1 MTTLKF
7 PPVPSPRR
15 EALGRGGA
23 PDARAAFTLM
33 EVVLAIA
40 LTAVVVY
47 LLTTAIEL
55 YLFSVD
61 ASRTR
66 VESAQLARTILDQIA
81 DDLAA
86 TRLAAQQS
94 SFSGFNSNS
103 TSPNRQGAG
112 APTGGNQI
120 GGNQSGGPQSGGST
134 SGGYSAGQSGGA
146 SGTMT
151 PAAPQGLFGAQQIVR
166 IDRGAAANWQRASR
180 LVEPLETTSHA
191 NLPTT
196 VRYYFLDA
204 QRLTTERAAREGVR
218 DERLAS
224 NISGLYRETI
234 PTASIPPTV
243 DPLTPSTQQQNG
255 ATVELLAPEVVGFEL
270 AYYDGKQLNDQWDCV
285 RAGGLPVGVE
295 IRITIA
301 EPAFQSAPDAE
312 AERRR
317 AEGRY
322 AANELVEYTRFV
334 FLPLIAA
341 GPPAQPLLP
350 GAQQNNGNQAG
361 GQTGR
366 SRGGNNGNNG
376 GNNAQFQTN

>member
-1 MTTLKF
+1 MK
-7 PPVPSPRR
+7 RR
-15 EALGRGGA
+15 NG
-23 PDARAAFTLM
+23 FTLM

-55 YLFSVD
+55 YLFCVD

-81 DDLAA
+81 DDLASA
-86 TRLAAQQS
+86 RLTAQPS
-94 SFSGFNSNS
+94 TFGGGFNNS
-103 TSPNRQGAG
+103 MSPDRQGAG
-112 APTGGNQI
+112 VP
-120 GGNQSGGPQSGGST
+120 GGNQSGGNQPGGPQSGGGYT
-134 SGGYSAGQSGGA
+134 SGGYGGQSGGGS
-146 SGTMT
+146 SGGGFGPTT
-151 PAAPQGLFGAQQIVR
+151 PAAHQSLFGAQQIVR
-166 IDRGAAANWQRASR
+166 IDRAAAADWQRASR
-180 LVEPLETTSHA
+180 LVDPLETASRA
-191 NLPTT
+191 NMPTT

-218 DERLAS
+218 DERTAT

-234 PTASIPPTV
+234 PTASIPPTA
-243 DPLTPSTQQQNG
+243 DPLTPPTAQQQTG

-270 AYYDGKQLNDQWDCV
+270 AYFDGKQLNDEWDSM
-285 RAGGLPVGVE
+285 RANGLPVGVE

-301 EPAFQSAPDAE
+301 EPAYQSTPDPE

-334 FLPLIAA
+334 YLPLIAP

-350 GAQQNNGNQAG
+350 AAQQDNGNQRDGQNG
-361 GQTGR
+361 GN
-366 SRGGNNGNNG
+366 RGGNNGNTG
-376 GNNAQFQTN
+376 GGSAAGGNNNAQFQTN